1 MLKIKLRKVKNMSYQ
16 DAKLQAYNDML
27 KEDKREQKAKE
38 RKRQAFNNDA
48 INQADIYRFVFG
60 NDFVDTNAVIIK
72 QNNERLA

>member
-1 MLKIKLRKVKNMSYQ
+1 MRDVAPEQIDPALSEQ
-16 DAKLQAYNDML
+16 FDLQMA
-27 KEDKREQKAKE
+27 QI
-38 RKRQAFNNDA
+38 DA